1 VALGAFEANRESMEY
16 GDLVAVYRDLEAT
29 DSNLQKT
36 ATLARA
42 FAAADADTLPAV
54 ILLARGSA
62 FAAWQSADLGVSSNL
77 TLRAVAKATG
87 VDADRI
93 EAEWRDTGDLGDAAA
108 WAVANQRQ
116 RTLFGQSLT
125 VASVLATLREIAGYE
140 GTGSEDRRID
150 AVAGLVSTADPEAA
164 RYLVRTVLGH
174 LRLGVGEGTVRDAIA
189 EAFLDGSDAAVE
201 AVERAHQV
209 TTDFRVVAETAR
221 DAGIEGLRGLDVEIG
236 RPVKVMLASKAEG
249 LAAGVRDV
257 ADDPTAVLA
266 EYKFDGVRVQIH
278 VDGDDVHVFTR
289 RLEDVTDQFP
299 EVVAAVR
306 EGVTVD
312 RCVLDGEAVGYDP
325 ETGDPVAF
333 QEFSRR
339 IKRKYD
345 VAELAAEIPATVH
358 LFDALVVGSETLFDE
373 PLSTRL
379 DRLDG
384 VLSPVEGGLERATSL
399 RLAGVAGGDARSAGS
414 TPGTSGAS
422 RGAGHGDGDGD
433 GDGDSDAD
441 AAATDDV
448 VPAGA
453 SPDADATDGPEG
465 DGGGGD
471 GAGDGGAA
479 PDADDPVGAPPDA
492 RLGSLRAFY
501 EEALAAGHEGV
512 MVKNLAAT
520 YQPGRR
526 VGYVTKVKP
535 AMEPLD
541 LVVTRAQWSEGRR
554 SDFLGRLYLACRD
567 DEADRFR
574 EVGRLSTGYTDE
586 ELRALTERLE
596 PLIVAEDGRA
606 VDLRPAVVLEVEYE
620 EIQRSPEY
628 DSGYALRFPRFLGV
642 REDVAPTDAD
652 TQARVERLY
661 DRQ

>member
-1 VALGAFEANRESMEY
+1 MALPVALRASGTNLVSMEY
-16 GDLVAVYRDLEAT
+16 GDLVEVYRDLETT
-29 DSNLQKT
+29 DSTLQKT
-36 ATLARA
+36 ASLARA
-42 FAAADADTLPAV
+42 FAAADADTLPSV
-54 ILLARGSA
+54 VLLVRGSA

-93 EAEWRDTGDLGDAAA
+93 EAEWRDTGDLGVAAA

-116 RTLFGQSLT
+116 QTLFGQSLT
-125 VASVLATLREIAGYE
+125 VESVLETLREIAGYE
-140 GTGSEDRRID
+140 GDGSEERRID
-150 AVAGLVSTADPEAA
+150 AVAGLVSAADPEAA
-164 RYLVRTVLGH
+164 RYVVRTVLGH

-189 EAFLDGSDAAVE
+189 EAFLDGSQAAVE

-221 DAGIEGLRGLDVEIG
+221 DEGIEGLQELDVEVG

-257 ADDPTAVLA
+257 ADDPAAAIA

-278 VDGDDVHVFTR
+278 VDGDEVRVFTR

-325 ETGDPVAF
+325 ETGEPVAF

-358 LFDALVVGSETLFDE
+358 LFDALVVGPETLFDE
-373 PLSTRL
+373 PLSARL
-379 DRLDG
+379 DRLEA
-384 VLSPVEGGLERATSL
+384 VVSPIEGDIERATSL
-399 RLAGVAGGDARSAGS
+399 RLAAVADGDSPPDESTAG
-414 TPGTSGAS
+414 TAE
-422 RGAGHGDGDGD
+422 AADVDDGDGD
-433 GDGDSDAD
+433 GDAEGESE
-441 AAATDDV
+441 
-448 VPAGA
+448 
-453 SPDADATDGPEG
+453 SEG
-465 DGGGGD
+465 DGADCDGDGEAGAD
-471 GAGDGGAA
+471 GAGVGGAEGVA
-479 PDADDPVGAPPDA
+479 PGPTDAQL
-492 RLGSLRAFY
+492 RSLRAFY

-512 MVKNLAAT
+512 MMKNLAAT

-567 DEADRFR
+567 ADADRFR

-642 REDVAPTDAD
+642 REDVAPTDVD
-652 TQARVERLY
+652 THARVERLY
-661 DRQ
+661 DEQ

>member
-1 VALGAFEANRESMEY
+1 MALPVALRASGTNLVSMEY
-16 GDLVAVYRDLEAT
+16 GDLVEVYRDLETT
-29 DSNLQKT
+29 DSTLQKT
-36 ATLARA
+36 ASLARA
-42 FAAADADTLPAV
+42 FAAADADTLPSV
-54 ILLARGSA
+54 VLLVRGSA

-116 RTLFGQSLT
+116 QTLFGQSLT
-125 VASVLATLREIAGYE
+125 VESVLETLREIAGYE
-140 GTGSEDRRID
+140 GDGSEERRID
-150 AVAGLVSTADPEAA
+150 AVAGLVSAADPEAA
-164 RYLVRTVLGH
+164 RYVVRTVLGH

-189 EAFLDGSDAAVE
+189 EAFLDGSQAAVE

-221 DAGIEGLRGLDVEIG
+221 DEGIEGLQELDVEVG

-257 ADDPTAVLA
+257 ADDPAAAIA

-278 VDGDDVHVFTR
+278 VDGDEVRVFTR

-325 ETGDPVAF
+325 ETGEPVAF

-358 LFDALVVGSETLFDE
+358 LFDALVVGPETLFDE
-373 PLSTRL
+373 PLSARL
-379 DRLDG
+379 DRLEA
-384 VLSPVEGGLERATSL
+384 VVSPIEGDIERATSL
-399 RLAGVAGGDARSAGS
+399 RLAAAADGDSPPDQSTAGTAEAADVD
-414 TPGTSGAS
+414 
-422 RGAGHGDGDGD
+422 DGDGD
-433 GDGDSDAD
+433 AEGESE
-441 AAATDDV
+441 
-448 VPAGA
+448 
-453 SPDADATDGPEG
+453 SEG
-465 DGGGGD
+465 DGADCDGDGEAGAD
-471 GAGDGGAA
+471 GAGVGGAEGVA
-479 PDADDPVGAPPDA
+479 PGPTDAQL
-492 RLGSLRAFY
+492 RSLRAFY

-512 MVKNLAAT
+512 MMKNLAAT

-567 DEADRFR
+567 ADADRFR

-606 VDLRPAVVLEVEYE
+606 VDLRPAIVLEVEYE

-642 REDVAPTDAD
+642 REDVAPTDVD
-652 TQARVERLY
+652 THARVERLY
-661 DRQ
+661 DEQ

>member
-1 VALGAFEANRESMEY
+1 MALPVALRASGTNLVSMEY
-16 GDLVAVYRDLEAT
+16 GDLVEVYRDLETT
-29 DSNLQKT
+29 DSTLQKT
-36 ATLARA
+36 ASLARA
-42 FAAADADTLPAV
+42 FAAADADTLPSV
-54 ILLARGSA
+54 VLLVRGSA

-93 EAEWRDTGDLGDAAA
+93 EAEWRDTGDLGVAAA

-116 RTLFGQSLT
+116 QTLFGQSLT
-125 VASVLATLREIAGYE
+125 VESVLETLREIAGYE
-140 GTGSEDRRID
+140 GDGSEERRID
-150 AVAGLVSTADPEAA
+150 AVAGLVSAADPEAA
-164 RYLVRTVLGH
+164 RYVVRTVLGH

-189 EAFLDGSDAAVE
+189 EAFLDGSQAAVE

-221 DAGIEGLRGLDVEIG
+221 DEGIEGLQELDVEVG

-257 ADDPTAVLA
+257 ADDPAAAIA

-278 VDGDDVHVFTR
+278 VDGDEVRVFTR

-325 ETGDPVAF
+325 ETGEPVAF

-358 LFDALVVGSETLFDE
+358 LFDALVVGPETLFDE
-373 PLSTRL
+373 PLSARL
-379 DRLDG
+379 DRLEA
-384 VLSPVEGGLERATSL
+384 VVSPIEGDIERATSL
-399 RLAGVAGGDARSAGS
+399 RLAAAADGDSPPDQSTAGTAEAADVD
-414 TPGTSGAS
+414 
-422 RGAGHGDGDGD
+422 DGDGD
-433 GDGDSDAD
+433 AEGESE
-441 AAATDDV
+441 
-448 VPAGA
+448 
-453 SPDADATDGPEG
+453 SEG
-465 DGGGGD
+465 DGADCDGDGEAGAD
-471 GAGDGGAA
+471 GAGVGGAEGVA
-479 PDADDPVGAPPDA
+479 PGPTDAQL
-492 RLGSLRAFY
+492 RSLRAFY

-512 MVKNLAAT
+512 MMKNLAAT

-567 DEADRFR
+567 ADADRFR

-606 VDLRPAVVLEVEYE
+606 VDLRPAIVLEVEYE

-642 REDVAPTDAD
+642 REDVAPTDVD
-652 TQARVERLY
+652 THARVERLY
-661 DRQ
+661 DEQ

>member
-1 VALGAFEANRESMEY
+1 MALPVALRASGTNLVSMEY
-16 GDLVAVYRDLEAT
+16 GDLVEVYRDLETT
-29 DSNLQKT
+29 DSTLQKT
-36 ATLARA
+36 ASLARA
-42 FAAADADTLPAV
+42 FAAADADTLPSV
-54 ILLARGSA
+54 VLLVRGSA

-116 RTLFGQSLT
+116 QTLFGQSLT
-125 VASVLATLREIAGYE
+125 VESVLETLREIAGYE
-140 GTGSEDRRID
+140 GDGSEERRID
-150 AVAGLVSTADPEAA
+150 AVAGLVSAADPEAA
-164 RYLVRTVLGH
+164 RYVVRTVLGH

-189 EAFLDGSDAAVE
+189 EAFLDGSQAAVE

-221 DAGIEGLRGLDVEIG
+221 DEGIEGLQELDVEVG

-257 ADDPTAVLA
+257 ADDPAAAIA

-278 VDGDDVHVFTR
+278 VDGDEVRVFTR

-325 ETGDPVAF
+325 ETGEPVAF

-358 LFDALVVGSETLFDE
+358 LFDALVVGPETLFDE
-373 PLSTRL
+373 PLSARL
-379 DRLDG
+379 DRLEA
-384 VLSPVEGGLERATSL
+384 VVSPIEGDIERATSL
-399 RLAGVAGGDARSAGS
+399 RLAAVADGDSPPDQSTAG
-414 TPGTSGAS
+414 TAE
-422 RGAGHGDGDGD
+422 AADVDDGDGD
-433 GDGDSDAD
+433 GDAEGESE
-441 AAATDDV
+441 
-448 VPAGA
+448 
-453 SPDADATDGPEG
+453 SEG
-465 DGGGGD
+465 DGADCDGDGEAGAD
-471 GAGDGGAA
+471 GAGVGGAEGVA
-479 PDADDPVGAPPDA
+479 PGPTDAQL
-492 RLGSLRAFY
+492 RSLRAFY

-512 MVKNLAAT
+512 MMKNLAAT

-567 DEADRFR
+567 ADADRFR

-606 VDLRPAVVLEVEYE
+606 VDLRPAIVLEVEYE

-642 REDVAPTDAD
+642 REDVAPTDVD
-652 TQARVERLY
+652 THARVERLY
-661 DRQ
+661 DEQ

>member
-1 VALGAFEANRESMEY
+1 MALPVALRASGTNLVSMEY
-16 GDLVAVYRDLEAT
+16 GDLVEVYRDLETT
-29 DSNLQKT
+29 DSTLQKT
-36 ATLARA
+36 ASLARA
-42 FAAADADTLPAV
+42 FAAADADTLPSV
-54 ILLARGSA
+54 VLLVRGSA

-116 RTLFGQSLT
+116 QTLFGQSLT
-125 VASVLATLREIAGYE
+125 VESVLETLREIAGYE
-140 GTGSEDRRID
+140 GDGSEERRID
-150 AVAGLVSTADPEAA
+150 AVAGLVSAADPEAA
-164 RYLVRTVLGH
+164 RYVVRTVLGH

-189 EAFLDGSDAAVE
+189 EAFLDGSQAAVE

-221 DAGIEGLRGLDVEIG
+221 DEGIEGLQELDVEVG

-257 ADDPTAVLA
+257 ADDPAAAIA

-278 VDGDDVHVFTR
+278 VDGDEVRVFTR

-325 ETGDPVAF
+325 ETGEPVAF

-358 LFDALVVGSETLFDE
+358 LFDALVVGPETLFDE
-373 PLSTRL
+373 PLSARL
-379 DRLDG
+379 DRLEA
-384 VLSPVEGGLERATSL
+384 VVSPIEGDIERATSL
-399 RLAGVAGGDARSAGS
+399 RLAAAADGDSPPDESTAGTAEAADV
-414 TPGTSGAS
+414 
-422 RGAGHGDGDGD
+422 DGDGD
-433 GDGDSDAD
+433 AEGESE
-441 AAATDDV
+441 
-448 VPAGA
+448 
-453 SPDADATDGPEG
+453 SEG
-465 DGGGGD
+465 DGADCDGDGEAGAD
-471 GAGDGGAA
+471 GAGVGGAEGVA
-479 PDADDPVGAPPDA
+479 PGPTDAQL
-492 RLGSLRAFY
+492 RSLRAFY

-512 MVKNLAAT
+512 MMKNLAAT

-526 VGYVTKVKP
+526 VGYVMKVKP

-567 DEADRFR
+567 ADADRFR

-642 REDVAPTDAD
+642 REDVAPTDVD
-652 TQARVERLY
+652 THARVERLY
-661 DRQ
+661 DEQ